1 MKFITMILVTT
12 IFYTFINFKKN
23 KCYNRT
29 KKGGD
34 KMIRTLV
41 KIRYDTQDI
50 VLSSPCFFNENEL
63 ERMGITLNQPFEQK
77 GIIYKYKLLG
87 D

>member
-1 MKFITMILVTT
+1 MVKS
-12 IFYTFINFKKN
+12 
-23 KCYNRT
+23 
-29 KKGGD
+29 
-34 KMIRTLV
+34 LV

-63 ERMGITLNQPFEQK
+63 KQMGITLNKPFEQK
-77 GIIYKYKLLG
+77 GTIYTYQLKG

>member
-1 MKFITMILVTT
+1 MI
-12 IFYTFINFKKN
+12 K
-23 KCYNRT
+23 
-29 KKGGD
+29 
-34 KMIRTLV
+34 TLV

-50 VLSSPCFFNENEL
+50 VVSSPCFFNENEL

-77 GIIYKYKLLG
+77 GLIYTYQLLG

>member
-1 MKFITMILVTT
+1 MI
-12 IFYTFINFKKN
+12 K
-23 KCYNRT
+23 
-29 KKGGD
+29 
-34 KMIRTLV
+34 TLA

-63 ERMGITLNQPFEQK
+63 EQMGITLDKPFNQK
-77 GIIYKYKLLG
+77 GITYFYQLLG